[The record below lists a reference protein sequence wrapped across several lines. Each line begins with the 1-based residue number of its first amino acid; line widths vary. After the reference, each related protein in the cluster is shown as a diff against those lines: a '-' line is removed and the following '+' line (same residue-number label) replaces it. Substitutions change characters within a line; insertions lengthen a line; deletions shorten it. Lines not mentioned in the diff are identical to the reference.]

1 MAVTHVFVRALP
13 GKTVPLMEGGRLRLL
28 VEKDEEGVDN
38 VYRVP
43 WTTETRKRINAG
55 DMRLSDRA
63 GNEVP
68 ELAAATAPDDV
79 PVNEDGSIA
88 PPPPVAGPAV
98 KEFDT
103 SDAKKER

>member
-13 GKTVPLMEGGRLRLL
+13 DKTVPLMEGGRLRLL

-68 ELAAATAPDDV
+68 ELAAASAPDEV
-79 PVNEDGSIA
+79 PLNENGSVA
-88 PPPPVAGPAV
+88 DPPVVAGPAV
-98 KEFDT
+98 KAFDT
-103 SDAKKER
+103 SDTTKGR